1 MNLSKEKFKK
11 LYKEKYRKNLQ
22 YKENRDDNSRIVE
35 NLFHPASFKLGK
47 FSRAR
52 NTETETRLFWLE
64 EYKKYKYNASDDEK
78 SGENVRE
85 AHKKNY
91 REEKGLY
98 AKLQKFQRE

>member
-35 NLFHPASFKLGK
+35 NLFHPTSFKLG
-47 FSRAR
+47 
-52 NTETETRLFWLE
+52 
-64 EYKKYKYNASDDEK
+64 NASDDEK

>member
-1 MNLSKEKFKK
+1 MKKISSKDEIWIYPKK
-11 LYKEKYRKNLQ
+11 
-22 YKENRDDNSRIVE
+22 NSRNYTKKNTARI
-35 NLFHPASFKLGK
+35 
-47 FSRAR
+47 SRAR